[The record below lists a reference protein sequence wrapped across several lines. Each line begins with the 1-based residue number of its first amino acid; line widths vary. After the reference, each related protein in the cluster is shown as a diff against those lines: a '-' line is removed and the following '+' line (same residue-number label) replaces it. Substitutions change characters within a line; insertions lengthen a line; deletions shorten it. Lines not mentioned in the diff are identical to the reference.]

1 MILSNIK
8 FKVSDT
14 KNSNGELVP
23 TRIEERMAKII
34 NPLALKYA
42 SWEFRE
48 KHGSDVY
55 EERVSNQT
63 RPDIIARE
71 ANEFEVYCK
80 NEKLGDIGYQN
91 WGGFKYTITN
101 KRIKGVLE
109 RGDSYKTSDVAK
121 AIKLVGKHFSPK
133 TTQENLAEITD
144 MASRVLAEL
153 AQEKNYR
160 RTNAWRSM
168 QSEAMGFILSNIEM
182 YKQFVS
188 EAKNVTSL
196 LPVATEFP
204 NIIAE
209 DIGASSINSAMGK
222 GQTYTVSIEGD
233 TYSLVRSDKDI
244 QLLSREQ
251 VPAYVL
257 QGVGMLKLLEIK
269 QSILGVG
276 TKCADNIFV
285 IFVQEN

>member
-14 KNSNGELVP
+14 KNSKGELVP
-23 TRIEERMAKII
+23 TRVEEKMAKII

-55 EERVSNQT
+55 GERVSNQI

-80 NEKLGDIGYQN
+80 NEKLGDIGYQG
-91 WGGFKYTITN
+91 WGGFKYTISN
-101 KRIKGVLE
+101 NRIKGVLE
-109 RGDSYKTSDVAK
+109 RGDYYKTCDEAK

-133 TTQENLAEITD
+133 TTQENLAEINEK
-144 MASRVLAEL
+144 AHRVVAEL
-153 AQEKNYR
+153 AQEKTYR
-160 RTNAWRSM
+160 LTNTWRSM
-168 QSEAMGFILSNIEM
+168 QGEAQAFILSNIDM

-188 EAKNVTSL
+188 ETKNVTSV

-204 NIIAE
+204 NIVAE
-209 DIGASSINSAMGK
+209 GIGATSMHSAFSK

-233 TYSLVRSDKDI
+233 TYSLVRTDTDI

-251 VPAYVL
+251 VPPYVL